1 MELSNS
7 RIVRTNELAERLGI
21 SRITLWRWER
31 EGLIPRKRQIGPN
44 VVGWLASE
52 IDAWWASRS
61 PPEEEENNAGGA
73 G

>member
-7 RIVRTNELAERLGI
+7 RVVRTTELAERLGI

-31 EGLIPRKRQIGPN
+31 EGRIPRKRKIGPN

-52 IDAWWASRS
+52 IDAWWASQCQDDA
-61 PPEEEENNAGGA
+61 EEQ
-73 G
+73 